1 MVVDCIIPA
10 RFGSKGII
18 KKNIQLLGGY
28 PLLAYSIAAAKLS
41 KNIEN
46 VYISTD
52 SREFSEI
59 AEFYGAKALY
69 LRPKSLSK
77 DKSLDIDFFK
87 YHIDFC
93 NNNNIILANYLV
105 NLRPTTPLREVDI
118 INDAIYKF
126 INDKNSTSLRS
137 AHKID
142 LTPYKMFKKEGKYM
156 KAFIEKDNIKESHS
170 AARQLFE
177 DTFVGNG
184 YIDVINTNLIIKKD
198 VLYGDS
204 IFLYETDVIPDIDK
218 VTDLKESEICLK
230 SGEYSDLI
238 HYIKGCHK

>member
-18 KKNIQLLGGY
+18 QKNIQLLGGY

-69 LRPKSLSK
+69 LRPKGLSK

-93 NNNNIILANYLV
+93 NNKSLV
-105 NLRPTTPLREVDI
+105 SV
-118 INDAIYKF
+118 F
-126 INDKNSTSLRS
+126 I
-137 AHKID
+137 
-142 LTPYKMFKKEGKYM
+142 
-156 KAFIEKDNIKESHS
+156 
-170 AARQLFE
+170 
-177 DTFVGNG
+177 
-184 YIDVINTNLIIKKD
+184 
-198 VLYGDS
+198 
-204 IFLYETDVIPDIDK
+204 
-218 VTDLKESEICLK
+218 
-230 SGEYSDLI
+230 
-238 HYIKGCHK
+238 